1 MNKLDLLL
9 DRVTKLEKKYYKSY
23 NYYTFMNNLL
33 VLPSIALTSLASI
46 FSFLSNSELFE
57 AEQKSDFLVAVAII
71 TALSSL
77 LQTISGSCEFSVKKN
92 QFNQAANE
100 FNSLVDKISF
110 EILDKDEE
118 DFISTIEEE
127 IKRIKEACKFLP

>member
-9 DRVTKLEKKYYKSY
+9 DRVTKLEKKYYKSHK
-23 NYYTFMNNLL
+23 YYTFMNNLL
-33 VLPSIALTSLASI
+33 VFPSIALTSLASI
-46 FSFLSNSELFE
+46 FSFLSNSELFDTE
-57 AEQKSDFLVAVAII
+57 EKSNFLVSVAII

-77 LQTISGSCEFSVKKN
+77 LQTISGSCEFSVKKD
-92 QFNQAANE
+92 QFNQASNE

-118 DFISTIEEE
+118 DFITTVEEE

>member
-9 DRVTKLEKKYYKSY
+9 DRVIKLEKKYYKSY

-33 VLPSIALTSLASI
+33 VLPSITLTSLASI